1 MTGPVENSSR
11 QRQRLNLMRQTVTVL
26 DELLEKLFPES
37 PNPDVITLQDFL
49 RRYRLTGLGSP
60 AVQAIEQTQR
70 INRTLHNY
78 RQMGLSEFHIGLF
91 YLHWGECQG
100 SIKQFAQARQQ
111 WSFID
116 AAASICLAHFAEGR
130 AHHLAY
136 EYEVA
141 MQHYGKAAQWLT
153 RIQFTPPSSNQDDFV
168 RQMTDYLQEWQARL
182 RDDMLPDFSVE
193 EPATAAAV
201 AEQPTPARGTSV
213 DEAEGISAP
222 IPEEVSATPIAPIPP
237 PYSVLNTHT
246 SQLGSP
252 IPAHTNVDDSHVW
265 YEVSTQDKNFLPE
278 VVQGSWVLVNT
289 DTAHHNFKQDELI
302 VVLTNENTKGSIVLK
317 PRAPGL
323 PFQRITFLGSS
334 RFEGA
339 FTRATAT
346 GKVALSP
353 NSEQPVNL
361 AEILG
366 IVVGLWLPLSR

>member
-1 MTGPVENSSR
+1 MSGPVESSSR

-26 DELLEKLFPES
+26 EELLENLFPAEP

-100 SIKQFAQARQQ
+100 GIKQFAKARQQ
-111 WSFID
+111 WSFVD

-141 MQHYGKAAQWLT
+141 MQHYSKAARWLA
-153 RIQFTPPSSNQDDFV
+153 RIQFTPPSGNQDDFV
-168 RQMTDYLQEWQARL
+168 RQMTDDLQEWQARL
-182 RDDMLPDFSVE
+182 RDDMLPDFSIE
-193 EPATAAAV
+193 EPAAAEVEEEPPAPANGASTEESEESTAPALEVVPAAAV
-201 AEQPTPARGTSV
+201 HPPISNLSADPDQPDTPV
-213 DEAEGISAP
+213 
-222 IPEEVSATPIAPIPP
+222 
-237 PYSVLNTHT
+237 
-246 SQLGSP
+246 
-252 IPAHTNVDDSHVW
+252 PAHKKVHDRYVW
-265 YEVSTQDKNFLPE
+265 YEVSTEDENFLPE